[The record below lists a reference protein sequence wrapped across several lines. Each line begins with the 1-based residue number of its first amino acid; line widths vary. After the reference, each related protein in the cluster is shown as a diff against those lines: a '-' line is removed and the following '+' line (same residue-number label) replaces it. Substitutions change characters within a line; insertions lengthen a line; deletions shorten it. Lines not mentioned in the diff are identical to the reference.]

1 MLPHVN
7 DTFQHHIYS
16 SKPWLGTVSVFCS
29 LLYIIFY
36 FNHNQFRYFLAISSK
51 EDEYFDMHI
60 EDIETQ
66 NIDGN
71 YGTGV
76 TANIGDM
83 AKMERVQGEAEKT
96 HEEDNKASMLKEL
109 EELKKASGLFNDRV
123 EGEDTRAGDV
133 IEAKMKQFFN
143 IPDGINEMK

>member
-1 MLPHVN
+1 
-7 DTFQHHIYS
+7 
-16 SKPWLGTVSVFCS
+16 
-29 LLYIIFY
+29 
-36 FNHNQFRYFLAISSK
+36 
-51 EDEYFDMHI
+51 MHI
-60 EDIETQ
+60 EDIETE

-83 AKMERVQGEAEKT
+83 AKMERVQGEAEKM

-109 EELKKASGLFNDRV
+109 EELKKASGIFNDRV
-123 EGEDTRAGDV
+123 EEEDNRAGDV
-133 IEAKMKQFFN
+133 IEDKMKQYFN

>member
-1 MLPHVN
+1 
-7 DTFQHHIYS
+7 
-16 SKPWLGTVSVFCS
+16 
-29 LLYIIFY
+29 
-36 FNHNQFRYFLAISSK
+36 
-51 EDEYFDMHI
+51 MHI
-60 EDIETQ
+60 EDIETE

-96 HEEDNKASMLKEL
+96 QEEDNKASMLKEL

-123 EGEDTRAGDV
+123 EEEDRAGDV
-133 IEAKMKQFFN
+133 IEAKIMKQYFN